1 MVCRLPHPLQFLQ
14 SLPAL
19 VVPHGFVILYSPHT
33 WLTDYTSKDEWLG
46 GYYDRDGRPMRT
58 ADRLKA
64 EMTEGGRFALVG
76 EKNVPFFIRETY
88 RKNQWSVSHC
98 TVFQRT
104 ELA

>member
-1 MVCRLPHPLQFLQ
+1 MCRLPHPLHFLH

-19 VVPHGFVILYSPHT
+19 VVPYGFVVLFSPHT

-46 GYYDRDGRPMRT
+46 GFYDQDGKPVRT
-58 ADRLKA
+58 ADRLKTVM
-64 EMTEGGRFALVG
+64 EEGGRFKLVG

-88 RKNQWSVSHC
+88 RKNQWSISHC

-104 ELA
+104 EMA